1 MEPEAQNWRVGYI
14 KAMALPSR
22 LSRFK
27 TDFEQRLC
35 SDAIWRR
42 GGRIEPQIDIF
53 NVANSN
59 SILVMTKRVGQRGG
73 TRRGDA
79 AIAAVRREHDF

>member
-1 MEPEAQNWRVGYI
+1 
-14 KAMALPSR
+14 MALPSR

-42 GGRIEPQIDIF
+42 GGRIEPQIDMF

-59 SILVMTKRVGQRGG
+59 SILVMTTRLGPAWRNATGVLAPRV
-73 TRRGDA
+73 
-79 AIAAVRREHDF
+79 VRFGVSMNF